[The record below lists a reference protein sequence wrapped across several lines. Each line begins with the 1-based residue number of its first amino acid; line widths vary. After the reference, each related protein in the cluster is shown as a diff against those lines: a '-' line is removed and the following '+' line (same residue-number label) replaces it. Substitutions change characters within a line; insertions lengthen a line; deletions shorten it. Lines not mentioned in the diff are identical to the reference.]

1 MLSNTSPDFEL
12 IVRQQPEQAR
22 VAGGKEKGM
31 PVLLTIW
38 LSIETH
44 ERRAR
49 VLTFFC
55 RAQAS

>member
-22 VAGGKEKGM
+22 VAGGKEKG
-31 PVLLTIW
+31 
-38 LSIETH
+38 
-44 ERRAR
+44 
-49 VLTFFC
+49 TFCVYPSENRLDKLVNSFPR